1 MLHAFSDGRCSW
13 KSFNFKQDR
22 VDVDT
27 HATLEER
34 KELADFP
41 VALAGSGVAVHL
53 ELPIRQTDG
62 PFQLALVFSGKN
74 ILFRQW
80 FVSFLA
86 LSPAKLEKG
95 GWRKLPDSAATMW
108 QDRSSFIR
116 YAPSSAAKS
125 EDPRADLI
133 GDNVVQWELVHVCY
147 FANLAQVPNSE
158 HVQLFLSSAER
169 SLGACNEQRH
179 AARALAH

>member
-1 MLHAFSDGRCSW
+1 MGPR
-13 KSFNFKQDR
+13 
-22 VDVDT
+22 
-27 HATLEER
+27 ATLEKR

-41 VALAGSGVAVHL
+41 VALAGSGAAVRL
-53 ELPIRQTDG
+53 ELPVRETDG

-86 LSPAKLEKG
+86 LNPAKLEKG

-108 QDRSSFIR
+108 QDRSSFIP

-147 FANLAQVPNSE
+147 FASLAQVPNAE
-158 HVQLFLSSAER
+158 HVQLFLRSAEL
-169 SLGACNEQRH
+169 SSGACDEQSH
-179 AARALAH
+179 AARALAQ